1 MKAKYMKPETK
12 TYMIT
17 TESHLLGESI
27 GEGQSYKSGD
37 TVLSRESDWDDE
49 Y

>member
-1 MKAKYMKPETK
+1 MKAIYMKPETK

-27 GEGQSYKSGD
+27 GEGQSFKSGD
-37 TVLSRESDWDDE
+37 TVLSRDFDDWDE
-49 Y
+49 